1 MKFPAGDAWGEI
13 SAVETAKKI
22 RTFMALEGS
31 WLILVN
37 YQDDTTTWKLLRS
50 LKTEKAADNTFE
62 RERQKLDNGYL
73 VLVIPSNI
81 VRSVVAH

>member
-1 MKFPAGDAWGEI
+1 MRFPSGDVFGEI

-37 YQDDTTTWKLLRS
+37 LQDDTDTWKLLRS
-50 LKTEKAADNTFE
+50 LKTEKSADNIFE
-62 RERQKLDNGYL
+62 RECPKLDNGYL
-73 VLVIPSNI
+73 ILVTPSNI
-81 VRSVVAH
+81 VRSVVGH